1 MMIFI
6 VRYLAYRKQVIQI
19 ISAMRAY
26 ELDLA
31 RYFWINYLRGVS
43 CLKQYSQ
50 VVLRSETDISAKKS
64 QIIPARSYVAC
75 PLFQAAGKA
84 EITTY
89 TF

>member
-43 CLKQYSQ
+43 RIKLSKIFSK
-50 VVLRSETDISAKKS
+50 LN
-64 QIIPARSYVAC
+64 
-75 PLFQAAGKA
+75 
-84 EITTY
+84 
-89 TF
+89 